1 MSAYLMGE
9 CVMGMH
15 LTDVLLIR
23 RLYREHV
30 SRAHLMGVYLIGM
43 HLRVIYFTGMH
54 LVGVYLMG
62 MHLMDM
68 HLKGVQSWRHTSA
81 KSITDF

>member
-1 MSAYLMGE
+1 
-9 CVMGMH
+9 
-15 LTDVLLIR
+15 
-23 RLYREHV
+23 
-30 SRAHLMGVYLIGM
+30 VYLIGM

-68 HLKGVQSWRHTSA
+68 HLKGVQSRRHTSA
-81 KSITDF
+81 KSITDFWGAKYPFAGHRVLQFSVLYSAHPSGIVLRVTPKSR